1 MSVVNKRQLAE
12 IFDVSQQ
19 TLSSWQKDGMPID
32 KQGSKGVSGEYST
45 ASCIEWRFRQLHGGS
60 DIDYN
65 DERAR
70 LTKEQADKLE
80 RERLRDEGETFTR
93 TEILQVIGGMLKNLT
108 VKFTAIP
115 PKIGPLLVG
124 LKRPEQG
131 KDITEGFIY
140 EALQGVSEP
149 SDMLGECLKAQS

>member
-1 MSVVNKRQLAE
+1 M
-12 IFDVSQQ
+12 FGVSQK
-19 TLSSWQKDGMPID
+19 TITDWQKIGLPCAE
-32 KQGSKGVSGEYST
+32 KNTTRQGNKYDT
-45 ASCIEWRFRQLHGGS
+45 AACIEWRYRQLHGTG

-65 DERAR
+65 EERAR
-70 LTKEQADKLE
+70 LTREQADKLE

-93 TEILQVIGGMLKNLT
+93 TEILQIIGGSLKNVT

-115 PKIGPLLVG
+115 PKVGPLLVG

-131 KDITEGFIY
+131 KDIVEGFIY

-149 SDMLGECLKAQS
+149 SDLLGECLKAQS